1 MSELHPYEVDLLC
14 TYAEVDPPFPL
25 DIPVSGTSDAE
36 RSVVYQA
43 ARETLEARGL
53 ADEGGPVGIAAD
65 FVRYLRDRTGAIDL
79 VLADEKA
86 TLNAV
91 VLVDGHHALLAV
103 QRDDDEDR
111 LVRLRELQL
120 DRAVDGLLRLVPL
133 VEQAGSSP
141 ITLPLRA
148 LRSAE
153 AAIAERMDSGVPFGE
168 NDLPDLLERNG
179 VDDQVV
185 RRMIAH
191 LQPVLGQGQLGAS
204 RPNGLSG
211 EDREDVRHGE
221 ELSWLDT
228 PRGRYK
234 LSVQDEWVSANPLGR
249 EDMRGA
255 ARRLLGGLRRD
266 G

>member
-14 TYAEVDPPFPL
+14 VYAEVDPPFPL
-25 DIPVSGTSDAE
+25 DVPVSGTSDAE
-36 RSVVYQA
+36 RSVVFQA

-79 VLADEKA
+79 VLSDGK
-86 TLNAV
+86 TSVNAV
-91 VLVDGHHALLAV
+91 VLVDGHRALLAV

-111 LVRLRELQL
+111 VIRLRELHL
-120 DRAVDGLLRLVPL
+120 DRAVDGLLRLIPE

-141 ITLPLRA
+141 ITLPVRA
-148 LRSAE
+148 LRAAE
-153 AAIAERMDSGVPFGE
+153 TAMAERVDSGAPFSE

-204 RPNGLSG
+204 RPNGLVG
-211 EDREDVRHGE
+211 EDREDVRYGG
-221 ELSWLDT
+221 ELSWIDT

-234 LSVQDEWVSANPLGR
+234 VTEQREWVSANPLPR
-249 EDMRGA
+249 EDMRGI
-255 ARRLLGGLRRD
+255 ARGLLGGLRRD

>member
-1 MSELHPYEVDLLC
+1 MTELHPYEVDLLC
-14 TYAEVDPPFPL
+14 VYAEVDPPFPL
-25 DIPVSGTSDAE
+25 EVPVSGTSDAE
-36 RSVVYQA
+36 RSVVFQA

-53 ADEGGPVGIAAD
+53 ADEGGPIGPAAD
-65 FVRYLRDRTGAIDL
+65 FVRYLRDRVGAIDL
-79 VLADEKA
+79 VLSDEK
-86 TLNAV
+86 TSLNAV
-91 VLVDGHHALLAV
+91 VLVDGQRALLAV
-103 QRDDDEDR
+103 QRDDEDR
-111 LVRLRELQL
+111 LIRLREVEL
-120 DRAVDGLLRLVPL
+120 DRAVDSLLRLIPN

-141 ITLPLRA
+141 ISLPVRA
-148 LRSAE
+148 LRAAE
-153 AAIAERMDSGVPFGE
+153 TAIAARVESGERFGE
-168 NDLPDLLERNG
+168 NDLPDLLESNG

-204 RPNGLSG
+204 RPNGRRD

-221 ELSWLDT
+221 ELSWIDT

-234 LSVQDEWVSANPLGR
+234 VSEQSEWVSANPLPR

-255 ARRLLGGLRRD
+255 VRRLLGGLRRD